1 MAKKKQQQEKM
12 IIRGARI
19 EDAESIQK
27 LVNEYSEK
35 GLMIK
40 KSLGE
45 IYENIRDYFVCEK
58 KGKLIG
64 TCCLKIYWKDLA
76 EICSLAV
83 KKRETKKGTGTLLVK
98 YLIMEAKKMG
108 ITSLFVLTYVPDF
121 FSINGFKNIDKS
133 KLPQWVWGEC
143 IKCHKFPVC
152 DEIAMV
158 RKISRK
164 GS

>member
-1 MAKKKQQQEKM
+1 MPADK
-12 IIRGARI
+12 ILIRSARI

-27 LVNEYSEK
+27 LVNQYSEK

-40 KSLGE
+40 KSLSE

-83 KKRETKKGTGTLLVK
+83 VKKETKKGTGTLFVTH
-98 YLIMEAKKMG
+98 IIEEAKKMG
-108 ITSLFVLTYVPDF
+108 ISSLFALTYVPGF
-121 FSINGFKNIDKS
+121 FAANGFKKIDKS
-133 KLPQWVWGEC
+133 KLPQKVWGEC

-152 DEIAMV
+152 DEIAMA

-164 GS
+164 GT